1 MKHFRIQFFIGN
13 SGFEFCCMTMHEAYE
28 AISDIAVT
36 VADRWGPRW
45 DPDMDKIMETLVE
58 MKKGHMLTA
67 ENDVCRIAYV
77 DGEV

>member
-1 MKHFRIQFFIGN
+1 MKHFRIQLYIGN
-13 SGFEFCCMTMHEAYE
+13 TSFEFCCTTMHEAYE

-36 VADRWGPRW
+36 FADRW

-67 ENDVCRIAYV
+67 ENDVCGIAYV
-77 DGEV
+77 DGEI